1 MQNAI
6 CNSEHIVKQ
15 RSHQGG
21 CPEAIVLIIHNEKNL
36 ASHSRRISIFL
47 HQHTATFFSLLP
59 QLKASVRFYF
69 LDFYPILSQARLI
82 LKFQVFTD
90 NFSWN
95 FAMNTGI
102 GRNELSNKQNCF
114 AFPISWNV
122 YKIYRLVFILSY
134 FKQLIKCIF

>member
-15 RSHQGG
+15 QSHQGG
-21 CPEAIVLIIHNEKNL
+21 CPEAIVLISHNEKNL
-36 ASHSRRISIFL
+36 ASHSQRISIFL
-47 HQHTATFFSLLP
+47 HQHTATFHSSLP

-69 LDFYPILSQARLI
+69 LDFYPVLSPAWLI

-90 NFSWN
+90 NFNQN
-95 FAMNTGI
+95 FAMNT

-114 AFPISWNV
+114 AFPINWNV
-122 YKIYRLVFILSY
+122 YKIYHLVFILSY
-134 FKQLIKCIF
+134 FKQFIKCIF